1 MTVLNTSAVLNRRSL
16 LLGAALAGTTGLLAA
31 CSGGNGSSAGSA
43 QSSSNLLESIK
54 SAGKIRIGVE
64 GTYRPY
70 TYHDAS
76 GKLAGFEYDIAET
89 LAKDLGVTAEFVETP
104 WDSLIAGVD
113 ADRYDIVIN
122 NVSATDER
130 KQKYDFSVPYLY
142 SEPKVAVKKDSCL
155 QNVSEISG
163 HSSAQSETS
172 NFRKMVEAKG
182 ASIVVVSGFDEAI
195 EQVLSGRAE
204 MTANDSVSFAEYF
217 KEHPDANLRLLA
229 GDLGTGSNSSILMAK
244 GQDALRNAI
253 DESLKKHL
261 GNGDIK
267 AIYEKYVGEDL
278 SPKN

>member
-89 LAKDLGVTAEFVETP
+89 LAKDLGVTAEYIETP

-142 SEPKVAVKKDSCL
+142 SEPKVAVKKDSSL

>member
-1 MTVLNTSAVLNRRSL
+1 MERYLNLWAESLPQLLTSTVAVTIPLSL
-16 LLGAALAGTTGLLAA
+16 ISFALALLV
-31 CSGGNGSSAGSA
+31 GIISAGARTSRFA
-43 QSSSNLLESIK
+43 PVNWLAWLYIWVFRGTPLL
-54 SAGKIRIGVE
+54 VQ
-64 GTYRPY
+64 
-70 TYHDAS
+70 
-76 GKLAGFEYDIAET
+76 LF
-89 LAKDLGVTAEFVETP
+89 
-104 WDSLIAGVD
+104 
-113 ADRYDIVIN
+113 IVF
-122 NVSATDER
+122 
-130 KQKYDFSVPYLY
+130 YGL
-142 SEPKVAVKKDSCL
+142 PKVAVKKDSSL

-217 KEHPDANLRLLA
+217 KEHPDANLRLLS
-229 GDLGTGSNSSILMAK
+229 GDLGTGSNSSILLPK

-261 GNGDIK
+261 ENGDIK

>member
-1 MTVLNTSAVLNRRSL
+1 MSAMINRRTV
-16 LLGAALAGTTGLLAA
+16 LAGTAFTGLAALLAA
-31 CSGGNGSSAGSA
+31 CGSNGSSTAST
-43 QSSSNLLESIK
+43 SNLLESIK
-54 SAGKIRIGVE
+54 SAGTIRIGVE
-64 GTYRPY
+64 GTYRPS

-142 SEPKVAVKKDSCL
+142 SEPKVAVKKDSSL

-182 ASIVVVSGFDEAI
+182 ASIVVVSGFDEAV

-217 KEHPDANLRLLA
+217 KEHPDANLRLLS

>member
-31 CSGGNGSSAGSA
+31 CSGGNSSGAGSA

-89 LAKDLGVTAEFVETP
+89 LAKDLGVTAEFIETP

-142 SEPKVAVKKDSCL
+142 SEPKVAVKKDSSL

-217 KEHPDANLRLLA
+217 KEHPDANLRLLT

-261 GNGDIK
+261 QNGDIK

>member
-1 MTVLNTSAVLNRRSL
+1 MSAMINRRTV
-16 LLGAALAGTTGLLAA
+16 LAGTAFTGLAALLAA
-31 CSGGNGSSAGSA
+31 CGSNGGSTASST
-43 QSSSNLLESIK
+43 NKLEAIK
-54 SAGKIRIGVE
+54 SAGKIRVGLE
-64 GTYRPY
+64 GTYRPFSFHESNG
-70 TYHDAS
+70 T
-76 GKLAGFEYDIAET
+76 LVGFEKEIAD
-89 LAKDLGVTAEFVETP
+89 LVAKDLGVTAEFIETP

-142 SEPKVAVKKDSCL
+142 SEPKVAVKKDSSL

-195 EQVLSGRAE
+195 EQVLTGRAE
-204 MTANDSVSFAEYF
+204 LTAEYF
-217 KEHPDANLRLLA
+217 KEHPDANLRLLS

-261 GNGDIK
+261 ENGDIK

>member
-89 LAKDLGVTAEFVETP
+89 LAKDLGVTAEYIETP

-113 ADRYDIVIN
+113 AGRYDIVLN
-122 NVSATDER
+122 NVAPTEER
-130 KQKYDFSVPYLY
+130 KKKYDFSVPYAH
-142 SEPKVAVKKDSCL
+142 SRARVGVKKDSSL
-155 QNVSEISG
+155 KNASEISG
-163 HSSAQSETS
+163 HSAAQSATS
-172 NFRKMVEAKG
+172 NYRKLVEERG
-182 ASIVVVSGFDEAI
+182 ATIIEVTGFDEAI
-195 EQVLSGRAE
+195 QQVVSSL
-204 MTANDSVSFAEYF
+204 NDSVSFAEYF
-217 KEHPDANLRLLA
+217 KEHPDANLRLLE
-229 GDLGTGSNSSILMAK
+229 GEVGPGTNVAVLLPK
-244 GQDALRNAI
+244 NQTALKDAI
-253 DESLKKHL
+253 DASIKKHL
-261 GNGDIK
+261 GNGDFK
-267 AIYEKYVGEDL
+267 AIFEKHVSEDL
-278 SPKN
+278 SPAS

>member
-1 MTVLNTSAVLNRRSL
+1 MTVLNTSTVLNRRSL

-31 CSGGNGSSAGSA
+31 CSGGNSSGAGSA

-89 LAKDLGVTAEFVETP
+89 LAKDLGVTAEFIETP

-142 SEPKVAVKKDSCL
+142 SEPKVAVKKDSSL

-217 KEHPDANLRLLA
+217 KEHPDANLRLLS

-261 GNGDIK
+261 ENGDIK

>member
-89 LAKDLGVTAEFVETP
+89 LAKDLGVTAEYIETP

-142 SEPKVAVKKDSCL
+142 SEPKVAVKKDSSL

-217 KEHPDANLRLLA
+217 KEHPDANLRLLS
-229 GDLGTGSNSSILMAK
+229 GDLGTGSNSSILLPK

-253 DESLKKHL
+253 DDSLKKHL

>member
-142 SEPKVAVKKDSCL
+142 SEPKVAVKKDSSL

-244 GQDALRNAI
+244 DQDALRNAI

>member
-1 MTVLNTSAVLNRRSL
+1 MSAMINRRTV
-16 LLGAALAGTTGLLAA
+16 LAGTAFTGLVALLAA
-31 CSGGNGSSAGSA
+31 CGSSSSTSA
-43 QSSSNLLESIK
+43 SSTNKLEAIK
-54 SAGKIRIGVE
+54 SAGKIRVGLE
-64 GTYRPY
+64 GTYRPFSFHESNG
-70 TYHDAS
+70 T
-76 GKLAGFEYDIAET
+76 LVGFEKEIAD
-89 LAKDLGVTAEFVETP
+89 LIAKDLGVTAEFVETP

-142 SEPKVAVKKDSCL
+142 SEPKVAVKKDSSL

-195 EQVLSGRAE
+195 EQVLAAAE
-204 MTANDSVSFAEYF
+204 SLAAIISADGSVSFAEYF
-217 KEHPDANLRLLA
+217 KEHPDANLRLLS

-261 GNGDIK
+261 ENGDIK

>member
-16 LLGAALAGTTGLLAA
+16 LLGAAFAGTTGLLAA

-142 SEPKVAVKKDSCL
+142 SEPKVAVKKDSSL

>member
-1 MTVLNTSAVLNRRSL
+1 MSAMINRRTVLAGSAFTGL
-16 LLGAALAGTTGLLAA
+16 AALLAA
-31 CSGGNGSSAGSA
+31 CGSNSGSA
-43 QSSSNLLESIK
+43 ASSTNKLEAIK
-54 SAGKIRIGVE
+54 SAGKIRVGLE
-64 GTYRPY
+64 GTYRPFSFHESNG
-70 TYHDAS
+70 T
-76 GKLAGFEYDIAET
+76 LVGFEKEIAD
-89 LAKDLGVTAEFVETP
+89 LIAKDLGVTAEFVETP

-142 SEPKVAVKKDSCL
+142 SEPKVAVKKDSSL

-217 KEHPDANLRLLA
+217 KEHPDANLRLLS

-261 GNGDIK
+261 QNGDIK

>member
-1 MTVLNTSAVLNRRSL
+1 MSAMINRRTVLAGSAFTGL
-16 LLGAALAGTTGLLAA
+16 AALLAA
-31 CSGGNGSSAGSA
+31 CGSS
-43 QSSSNLLESIK
+43 SSSTASSTNKLEAIK
-54 SAGKIRIGVE
+54 SAGKIRVGLE
-64 GTYRPY
+64 GTYRPFSF
-70 TYHDAS
+70 HDSNGA
-76 GKLAGFEYDIAET
+76 LVGFEKEII
-89 LAKDLGVTAEFVETP
+89 DLGVTAEFTETP

-142 SEPKVAVKKDSCL
+142 SEPKVAVKKDSSL

-217 KEHPDANLRLLA
+217 KEHPDANLRLLS

-261 GNGDIK
+261 ENGDIK

>member
-1 MTVLNTSAVLNRRSL
+1 M
-16 LLGAALAGTTGLLAA
+16 
-31 CSGGNGSSAGSA
+31 
-43 QSSSNLLESIK
+43 
-54 SAGKIRIGVE
+54 
-64 GTYRPY
+64 
-70 TYHDAS
+70 
-76 GKLAGFEYDIAET
+76 
-89 LAKDLGVTAEFVETP
+89 
-104 WDSLIAGVD
+104 D

-142 SEPKVAVKKDSCL
+142 SEPKVAVKKDSPL
-155 QNVSEISG
+155 QTVSEISG

-217 KEHPDANLRLLA
+217 KEHPDANLRLLS
-229 GDLGTGSNSSILMAK
+229 GDLGTGSNSSILLPK

-261 GNGDIK
+261 QNGDIK

>member
-1 MTVLNTSAVLNRRSL
+1 MSAMINRRTVLAGSAFTGL
-16 LLGAALAGTTGLLAA
+16 AALLAA
-31 CSGGNGSSAGSA
+31 CGSS
-43 QSSSNLLESIK
+43 SSSTASSTNKLEAIK
-54 SAGKIRIGVE
+54 SAGKIRVGLE
-64 GTYRPY
+64 GTYRPFSF
-70 TYHDAS
+70 HDS
-76 GKLAGFEYDIAET
+76 NGTLVGFEKEIID
-89 LAKDLGVTAEFVETP
+89 LVAKDLGVTAEFTETP

-113 ADRYDIVIN
+113 ADR
-122 NVSATDER
+122 
-130 KQKYDFSVPYLY
+130 YDFSVPYLY
-142 SEPKVAVKKDSCL
+142 SEPKVAVKKDSSL

-217 KEHPDANLRLLA
+217 KEHPDANLRLLS
-229 GDLGTGSNSSILMAK
+229 GDLGTGSNSSILLPK

-261 GNGDIK
+261 ENGDIK

>member
-1 MTVLNTSAVLNRRSL
+1 MSAMINRRTV
-16 LLGAALAGTTGLLAA
+16 LAGTAFTGLAALLAA
-31 CSGGNGSSAGSA
+31 CGSNGSSTA
-43 QSSSNLLESIK
+43 SSTNKLESIK

-89 LAKDLGVTAEFVETP
+89 LAKDLGVTAEYIETP

-142 SEPKVAVKKDSCL
+142 SEPKVAVKKDSSL

-182 ASIVVVSGFDEAI
+182 ASIVVVSGFDEAVGPRRDDR
-195 EQVLSGRAE
+195 ERLRVLRRVLQGAPGRQPAP
-204 MTANDSVSFAEYF
+204 ALRRPGHRQQLL
-217 KEHPDANLRLLA
+217 HPD
-229 GDLGTGSNSSILMAK
+229 G
-244 GQDALRNAI
+244 
-253 DESLKKHL
+253 
-261 GNGDIK
+261 
-267 AIYEKYVGEDL
+267 
-278 SPKN
+278 

>member
-1 MTVLNTSAVLNRRSL
+1 MSAMINRRTV
-16 LLGAALAGTTGLLAA
+16 LAGTAFTGLAALLAA
-31 CSGGNGSSAGSA
+31 CGSNSGSA
-43 QSSSNLLESIK
+43 ASSTNKLEAIK
-54 SAGKIRIGVE
+54 SAGKIRVGLE
-64 GTYRPY
+64 GTYRPFSF
-70 TYHDAS
+70 HDSNGA
-76 GKLAGFEYDIAET
+76 LVGFEKEIID
-89 LAKDLGVTAEFVETP
+89 LVAKDLGVTAEFTETP

-142 SEPKVAVKKDSCL
+142 SEPKVAVKKDSSL

-229 GDLGTGSNSSILMAK
+229 GDLGTGSNSSILLPK

>member
-1 MTVLNTSAVLNRRSL
+1 MSAMINRRTV
-16 LLGAALAGTTGLLAA
+16 LAGTAFTGLAALLAA
-31 CSGGNGSSAGSA
+31 CGSS
-43 QSSSNLLESIK
+43 SSSTASSTNKLEAIK
-54 SAGKIRIGVE
+54 SAGKIRVGLE
-64 GTYRPY
+64 GTYRPFSF
-70 TYHDAS
+70 HDS
-76 GKLAGFEYDIAET
+76 NGTLVGFEKEIID
-89 LAKDLGVTAEFVETP
+89 LVAKDLGVTAEFVETP

-142 SEPKVAVKKDSCL
+142 SEPKIAVKKDSSL

-204 MTANDSVSFAEYF
+204 MTANDSVSFAEYL
-217 KEHPDANLRLLA
+217 KEHPDANLRLLS
-229 GDLGTGSNSSILMAK
+229 GDLGTGSNSSILLPK

-261 GNGDIK
+261 QNGDIK

>member
-16 LLGAALAGTTGLLAA
+16 LLGAAFAGTTGLLAA

-113 ADRYDIVIN
+113 ANRYDIVIN

-142 SEPKVAVKKDSCL
+142 SEPKVAVKKDSSL

-217 KEHPDANLRLLA
+217 KEHPDANLRLLS

>member
-16 LLGAALAGTTGLLAA
+16 LLGAAFAGTTGLLAA

-64 GTYRPY
+64 GTYRPS

-113 ADRYDIVIN
+113 ANRYDIVIN

-142 SEPKVAVKKDSCL
+142 SEPKVAVKKDSSL

-182 ASIVVVSGFDEAI
+182 ASIVVVSVFDEAI

-217 KEHPDANLRLLA
+217 KEHPDANLRLLE
-229 GDLGTGSNSSILMAK
+229 GEVGPGTNVAVLLPK
-244 GQDALRNAI
+244 NQTALKDAI
-253 DESLKKHL
+253 DASIKKHL
-261 GNGDIK
+261 GNGDFK
-267 AIYEKYVGEDL
+267 AIFEKHVSEDL
-278 SPKN
+278 SPAS